1 MSKVSIRQ
9 TICETLIER
18 AKTDQD
24 IVALVSDSRGSASLT
39 PFAKAYPDRL
49 IEVGIAE
56 QNLVGIAAGMA
67 NYGKKPYAA
76 SPASFLTMRAIE
88 QIKVDVCYSNTNVKL
103 LGISA
108 GVSYGALGMSHHSLQ
123 DLAVLSTI
131 PNMRI
136 FVPADHYEAEKI
148 INTIVEDEQPAYI
161 RIGRNPVEDVH
172 ASNDFEFEIGKG
184 YELYEGYDASILA
197 IGEMVKPSLEAAQAL
212 EQEGIHV
219 RVLDFPTIKPLDEEI
234 IIKAAKETGHILTV
248 EEHSTINGFG
258 TMVARVIGE
267 KDPCFIKNL
276 GLPDTSL
283 ITGESQALFH
293 HYGLDPEGIQKKIK
307 ILLEK

>member
-88 QIKVDVCYSNTNVKL
+88 QIKVDVCYSSTNVKL

-197 IGEMVKPSLEAAQAL
+197 IGEMVKPSLEAANAL

-234 IIKAAKETGHILTV
+234 IVKAAKETGHILTI

-267 KDPCFIKNL
+267 NAPCFIKNL

-293 HYGLDPEGIQKKIK
+293 HYGLDPEGIQKQIK